1 MITHEACYDVIR
13 FARHKYRSTNIV
25 RKIRPFYIS
34 YDGRLYEAKNRKRN
48 TTKSETGDKK
58 SICGWRRGEGEKK
71 RDDFVVIS
79 ISIKENFTSYCQLQ
93 LRLRPSTP
101 SFSFFISLSL
111 TSCDCFTRVK
121 VC

>member
-48 TTKSETGDKK
+48 TKSETGDKK
-58 SICGWRRGEGEKK
+58 VSVDGEEAKGKK
-71 RDDFVVIS
+71 SETIS
-79 ISIKENFTSYCQLQ
+79 S
-93 LRLRPSTP
+93 
-101 SFSFFISLSL
+101 
-111 TSCDCFTRVK
+111 
-121 VC
+121 

>member
-34 YDGRLYEAKNRKRN
+34 YDGRLHEAKNRKRN
-48 TTKSETGDKK
+48 TKSETGDKK
-58 SICGWRRGEGEKK
+58 VSVDEEEEKR